1 MPPGS
6 FSSLFSGSTDAR
18 SATLQNLLI
27 AALVIGGLYI
37 GREVLL
43 PLALAILLAFVLTP
57 PLVFLRRLKVPR
69 VIGVTLLVGA
79 SFAVIIG
86 LGWFMSQ
93 QVTELAGNLPRYQY
107 TLSKKIDAFRKT
119 TAQSPALEKATE
131 TLRRLQEQLEADRED
146 ADQQDTQAK
155 RDADAR
161 PKPIPVQVIGDD
173 DGILPVYQNV
183 IGTLLPPLATIGI
196 VFLFCVF
203 ILMQREDLRDRG
215 IRLVGSSDLQRT
227 TSAMNDAARRLSQY
241 FLRQLLINSLY
252 GVFIGFGLWLI
263 GVPSPA
269 VWGLLAA
276 LMRFVPYIGSYIAA
290 AFPLLLAAAVD
301 PGWNTFLMTGGL
313 YLVSEPIMG
322 QVVEPLVYGHGTG
335 LSPIA
340 VVGSTI
346 FWTWLWG
353 PLGLL
358 LAMPITVCLMVLG
371 RHVEGLQF
379 LEVLLG
385 DRPALSPQQSFYQ
398 RALTGDAAEATYQ
411 AELCLKDQS
420 LQSYLDHVAVG
431 GLQLAQAD
439 YQRGA
444 LGKDQMVRISD
455 TVEEVV
461 ANLGHLA
468 PKRWFSALRGEDPD
482 EREVEREAAEHLDA
496 QEDEEGLAHL
506 LALEENRGLEDA
518 HDLLTVAKDKLPED
532 WQVETPALCIGG
544 QTRLDEAAA
553 AMLAE
558 LLRKRG
564 LGAEALGPEAISA
577 GNITSLQQTKA
588 KLICLSYL
596 GMEQSPAHLRYL
608 IMRLRRILP
617 TECTILVGYWT
628 EETDDSAL
636 AEMKLAANADAY
648 VTTLRDAVDYCVD
661 RANEAAG
668 LEPGAKAVSNSKA
681 VKPGSDADKAG
692 EKATGKK
699 SGSKTSPGKTSP
711 GKTSADKVA

>member
-6 FSSLFSGSTDAR
+6 FSSLFSGNTDAR
-18 SATLQNLLI
+18 TAILQNLLI
-27 AALVIGGLYI
+27 AAIVMAGLYI
-37 GREVLL
+37 GRDVLL

-57 PLVFLRRLKVPR
+57 PLVFLRKLKVPR
-69 VIGVTLLVGA
+69 VIGVTLLVSA
-79 SFAVIIG
+79 SFALIVG
-86 LGWFMSQ
+86 MGWFMSQ
-93 QVTELAGNLPRYQY
+93 QVTELAGDLPRYQY

-119 TAQSPALEKATE
+119 TARSPALEKATD
-131 TLRRLQEQLEADRED
+131 TLRRLQEQLEADRDEND
-146 ADQQDTQAK
+146 GQDTQERRDEQAK
-155 RDADAR
+155 PA
-161 PKPIPVQVIGDD
+161 PIPVQVIGDD
-173 DGILPVYQNV
+173 DGVLPVYQN
-183 IGTLLPPLATIGI
+183 IIETLLPPLATIGI

-203 ILMQREDLRDRG
+203 ILMQREDLRDRA

-227 TSAMNDAARRLSQY
+227 TGAMNDAARRLSQY

-252 GVFIGFGLWLI
+252 GVFIGCGLWLI

-301 PGWNTFLMTGGL
+301 PGWDTFLMTGAL
-313 YLVSEPIMG
+313 YLISEPVMG

-398 RALTGDAAEATYQ
+398 RALTGDAAESTYQ

-420 LQSYLDHVAVG
+420 LQSYLDNIAVG

-439 YQRGA
+439 YKRGT
-444 LGKDQMVRISD
+444 LETEQISRIAN
-455 TVEEVV
+455 TVEEVI
-461 ANLGHLA
+461 ANLGHLG
-468 PKRWFSALRGEDPD
+468 PKRWFSVLRREDPD
-482 EREVEREAAEHLDA
+482 EREVEREAAEVVEEH
-496 QEDEEGLAHL
+496 EGEEGLAHL
-506 LALEENRGLEDA
+506 LALEEERGVDDA
-518 HDLLTVAKDKLPED
+518 QDLLMVEKDKLPKE
-532 WQVETPALCIGG
+532 WQVETPVLCIGG
-544 QTRLDEAAA
+544 RTRLDEAAG

-558 LLRKRG
+558 LLKKRG
-564 LGAEALGPEAISA
+564 LGAEAIGPDAISA

-588 KLICLSYL
+588 KLVCLSYL
-596 GMEQSPAHLRYL
+596 GLEESPAHLRYL

-617 TECTILVGYWT
+617 TECTILVGYWV
-628 EETDDSAL
+628 EDADDKEL
-636 AEMKLAANADAY
+636 AEVKLAANADAY
-648 VTTLRDAVDYCVD
+648 ATSLREAVDYCVD
-661 RANEAAG
+661 QANEAAG
-668 LEPGAKAVSNSKA
+668 VEPGATEVSNSKPI
-681 VKPGSDADKAG
+681 KPGK
-692 EKATGKK
+692 TNGKK
-699 SGSKTSPGKTSP
+699 SGGQ
-711 GKTSADKVA
+711 TSADKVA

>member
-18 SATLQNLLI
+18 TATLQNLLI
-27 AALVIGGLYI
+27 AAIVMAGLYI
-37 GREVLL
+37 GRDVLL

-69 VIGVTLLVGA
+69 VIGVTLLVSA
-79 SFAVIIG
+79 SFAVIVG

-93 QVTELAGNLPRYQY
+93 QVTELAGDLPRYQY
-107 TLSKKIDAFRKT
+107 TLSKKIDAFRET
-119 TAQSPALEKATE
+119 TKQSPALEKATE
-131 TLRRLQEQLEADRED
+131 TLRRLQEQLEADRIEEN
-146 ADQQDTQAK
+146 QQDTQQSRDEEAK
-155 RDADAR
+155 PA
-161 PKPIPVQVIGDD
+161 PIPVQVIGDD
-173 DGILPVYQNV
+173 EGVLPVYQNV
-183 IGTLLPPLATIGI
+183 IETLLPPLATIGI

-203 ILMQREDLRDRG
+203 ILMQREDLRDRA

-227 TSAMNDAARRLSQY
+227 TGAMNDAARRLSQY

-252 GVFIGFGLWLI
+252 GVFIGIGLWLI

-301 PGWNTFLMTGGL
+301 PGWDTFLMTGTL
-313 YLVSEPIMG
+313 YLISEPVMG

-420 LQSYLDHVAVG
+420 LQSYLDDIAIG

-439 YQRGA
+439 SKRGA
-444 LGKDQMVRISD
+444 LEAEQEARIAD

-461 ANLGHLA
+461 GNLGHLA
-468 PKRWFSALRGEDPD
+468 PRRWFNVLRGEDPD
-482 EREVEREAAEHLDA
+482 EREVEREAAEA
-496 QEDEEGLAHL
+496 VETRAGEEGLAHL
-506 LALEENRGLEDA
+506 LSLEEDRAVDDA
-518 HDLLTVAKDKLPED
+518 HDLLMVEKDKLPED

-544 QTRLDEAAA
+544 RTRLDEAAA
-553 AMLAE
+553 CMLSE

-564 LGAEALGPEAISA
+564 LGAECLGPQAISA
-577 GNITSLQQTKA
+577 GNIASLQQTKA

-596 GMEQSPAHLRYL
+596 GMEESPAHLRYL

-617 TECTILVGYWT
+617 TDCTILVGYWV
-628 EETDDSAL
+628 EDSDEAEL
-636 AEMKLAANADAY
+636 AEMKLASNADAY
-648 VTTLRDAVDYCVD
+648 VTSLREAVDYCVD

-668 LEPGAKAVSNSKA
+668 VEAGATEV
-681 VKPGSDADKAG
+681 
-692 EKATGKK
+692 
-699 SGSKTSPGKTSP
+699 SGSKPLKPGN
-711 GKTSADKVA
+711 GNGNNGRRNGSAKKGGTKRSANEVA